1 MSGCFSSSPIAP
13 RKLMSI
19 ASSPPIDATNPDPG
33 SDFGDSASSFQGL
46 ALHPK
51 ASPNRTTA
59 DQRPRSAR
67 RKCCV
72 GIDIG
77 SSEVRVACLEFA
89 AGEPVPTR
97 WRTSHR
103 FPIPEGV
110 LSPERLASLPGV
122 IASALPR
129 CVDGESNTTAISLP
143 IDWTHYQIVAGN
155 ELGGSARRCDEMFA
169 ASAFQSVSHH
179 CHWPVVGVHHGRP
192 SLEDQY
198 VIAAVS
204 KQLVCEIAT
213 EIARVGYHVASAIPH
228 GVVLS
233 HAAPAL
239 TGILPQLVVWLGR
252 EAALVAVR
260 HQSGVGLVRV
270 LPSVPE
276 SILEA
281 ECEDRPLD
289 RFALRPYLADVAN
302 ELSATMRY
310 AARVDMNQPSD
321 RPILVCGPL
330 AEIAGTEETIA
341 KVAATPVAIWKYAAP
356 IRPTPTSR
364 ASHLPMETQ
373 QRADARFAT
382 ALSLCFAANRCSK
395 RGYAK

>member
-1 MSGCFSSSPIAP
+1 
-13 RKLMSI
+13 MSI
-19 ASSPPIDATNPDPG
+19 ASSQPIDASNPSAALRPQASAAATPG
-33 SDFGDSASSFQGL
+33 ATQAIQASAQSV
-46 ALHPK
+46 
-51 ASPNRTTA
+51 ASLRHS
-59 DQRPRSAR
+59 RST
-67 RKCCV
+67 RKKSCI

-77 SSEVRVACLEFA
+77 SREVRVACLEFA
-89 AGEPVPTR
+89 SGQEPPTR
-97 WRTSHR
+97 WRSSHR
-103 FPIPEGV
+103 FPIPDGE
-110 LSPERLASLPGV
+110 LSPERLESLPSF

-129 CVDGESNTTAISLP
+129 CVDGEFNTTAISLP

-155 ELGGSARRCDEMFA
+155 ELGLSARRCDEMFA
-169 ASAFQSVSHH
+169 ASAFQSFSHQ

-192 SLEDQY
+192 SREDQY
-198 VIAAVS
+198 VIAAIS
-204 KQLVCEIAT
+204 KRLVCEIAT
-213 EIARVGYHVASAIPH
+213 EVAQVGYQVASAIPN
-228 GVVLS
+228 GVVLA
-233 HAAPAL
+233 HAAPTL

-252 EAALVAVR
+252 ESALVAVR

-270 LPSVPE
+270 LPSVPQ
-276 SILEA
+276 SILDA
-281 ECEDRPLD
+281 ECRDRPLD

-302 ELSATMRY
+302 ELSATIRY

-330 AEIAGTEETIA
+330 AEIAGIEETIA
-341 KVAATPVAIWKYAAP
+341 KVAAMPVAIWKYQPP

-364 ASHLPMETQ
+364 AAKMPLETQ